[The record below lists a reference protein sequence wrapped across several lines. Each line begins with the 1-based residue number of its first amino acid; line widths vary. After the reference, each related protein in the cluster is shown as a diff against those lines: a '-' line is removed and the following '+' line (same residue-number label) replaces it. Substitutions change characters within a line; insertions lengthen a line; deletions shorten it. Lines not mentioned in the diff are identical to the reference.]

1 VYLYLVSVMPNDE
14 SLLQVFEPFG
24 QVELV
29 QLPTDPLTGLCK
41 GYGFIQVS
49 YSQFPI
55 KFLHSQFHAQ
65 AQLLIIIV
73 APCSLPSLKMQRLH
87 RA

>member
-1 VYLYLVSVMPNDE
+1 MGTCVMSVSVMCNDE
-14 SLLQVFEPFG
+14 SALQVFEPFG

-49 YSQFPI
+49 Y
-55 KFLHSQFHAQ
+55 FHENVP
-65 AQLLIIIV
+65 LTF
-73 APCSLPSLKMQRLH
+73 
-87 RA
+87 